1 MVYKI
6 KVLAPKPFVNKLR
19 SASLTT
25 IVSISLVLFIMGL
38 LGLLIIN
45 GQKITRSVKEQA
57 SIQLFLN
64 NNVKDADIERLQK
77 TLDASTYVRSTA
89 FISKDSA
96 AKQLYQHN
104 KEDFESLLQ
113 YNPLPASIDVHL
125 KAEYIN
131 MDSIKWIDKTF
142 AAFPQVKEV
151 IYQKSLIDGMNRNI
165 RRISIIL
172 LAFSSLLLI
181 VALALINNTIR
192 LTIYSKRFLIKT
204 MQLVGATQTFIRRP
218 FMLKGMLNGIYSAI
232 IAYLMILAVM
242 HAAESQMPDL
252 KQLNDVNTYYML
264 AGVVLFLGI
273 VISAISTFF
282 ALRRYLRLKTDD
294 LYY

>member
-1 MVYKI
+1 M
-6 KVLAPKPFVNKLR
+6 AAKPFVNKLR

-25 IVSISLVLFIMGL
+25 VVSISLVLFILGL
-38 LGLLIIN
+38 LGLLLIN

-64 NNVKDADIERLQK
+64 NNVKDADIEKLQK
-77 TLDASTYVRSTA
+77 MLDASYYVKSTA

-113 YNPLPASIDVHL
+113 YNPLPASINIHL
-125 KAEYIN
+125 KADYIN
-131 MDSIKWIDKTF
+131 MDSIKWIDKKF
-142 AAFPQVKEV
+142 SALPEVKEV

-165 RRISIIL
+165 RRISIL
-172 LAFSSLLLI
+172 LGVFSGLLLI

-204 MQLVGATQTFIRRP
+204 MQLVGATQGFIRTP
-218 FMLKGMLNGIYSAI
+218 FMWKGTLNGIYSAV
-232 IAYLMILAVM
+232 IAFLMILGVM
-242 HAAESQMPDL
+242 HAAESQMSDL
-252 KQLNDVNTYYML
+252 KQLDDMNTYFIL
-264 AGVVLFLGI
+264 AGVVMFLGI
-273 VISAISTFF
+273 FISSISTFF

-294 LYY
+294 LYF